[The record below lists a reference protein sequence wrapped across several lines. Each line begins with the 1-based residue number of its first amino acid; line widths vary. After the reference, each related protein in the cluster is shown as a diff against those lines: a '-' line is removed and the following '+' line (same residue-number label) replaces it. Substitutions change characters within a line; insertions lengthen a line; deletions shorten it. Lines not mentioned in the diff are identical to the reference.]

1 MHPISGFLN
10 TMELDKQNRN
20 MRSGGTNDCTSA
32 PEAGRWA
39 GPSNELCNATLQFP
53 HLAKQ
58 YIIP

>member
-1 MHPISGFLN
+1 
-10 TMELDKQNRN
+10 MELDKQNRN